1 MIDVEMEVGKKKE
14 RENSGKKKKNGKQSI
29 LLLDFRFLVSP
40 NAGHN
45 SGLPLPPPRALGVEE
60 RERESSKYFRTG
72 FALHARPAHLLHAHA
87 CQFAIPGVGIS
98 DT

>member
-60 RERESSKYFRTG
+60 RER
-72 FALHARPAHLLHAHA
+72 ALN
-87 CQFAIPGVGIS
+87 IS
-98 DT
+98 ERGSRCTRGRRICCTHTRANLRFLA

>member
-45 SGLPLPPPRALGVEE
+45 SGLPLPPLARWGWR

-72 FALHARPAHLLHAHA
+72 FARPAHLLHAHA

>member
-14 RENSGKKKKNGKQSI
+14 RENSGKKKKMENNPSCCSI
-29 LLLDFRFLVSP
+29 FDSSFHRMPGTIAAFLF
-40 NAGHN
+40 
-45 SGLPLPPPRALGVEE
+45 PPSRVGGGG
-60 RERESSKYFRTG
+60 ERESSKYFRTG

>member
-72 FALHARPAHLLHAHA
+72 FARPAHLLHAHA

>member
-45 SGLPLPPPRALGVEE
+45 SGLPLPPPSRVGGGGE
-60 RERESSKYFRTG
+60 RE
-72 FALHARPAHLLHAHA
+72 L
-87 CQFAIPGVGIS
+87 
-98 DT
+98 